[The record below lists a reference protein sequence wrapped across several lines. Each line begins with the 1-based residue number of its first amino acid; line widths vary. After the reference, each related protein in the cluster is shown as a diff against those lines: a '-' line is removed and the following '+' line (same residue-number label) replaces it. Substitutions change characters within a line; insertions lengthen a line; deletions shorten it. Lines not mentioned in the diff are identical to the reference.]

1 MGAGATTALHCAV
14 LPPAPASPIVPPSV
28 KRLVPWLVAVAFFME
43 SLDTTILN
51 TAVPTIAAALRIAPL
66 CFGFFSSFQYT
77 SMNTLAYADIED
89 SDTSM
94 ASTIASTAQQLSMSF
109 GVATA
114 SLATAFFVPDR
125 FHAGSRE
132 LIAGIHHA
140 FAALGA
146 LTIMSTLVFRNL
158 RRNDGTAVS
167 QQKVTFAEDHH
178 AIAAEAESA

>member
-1 MGAGATTALHCAV
+1 MPFL
-14 LPPAPASPIVPPSV
+14 LPLLYQVGLGYSPVQSGLLIVPQ
-28 KRLVPWLVAVAFFME
+28 
-43 SLDTTILN
+43 SL
-51 TAVPTIAAALRIAPL
+51 AAMSLRIAMPQIL
-66 CFGFFSSFQYT
+66 RRLGYRVVLLSNTVCLGVLIWLFALVGLHTPAWVIVAQTFCFGFFSSFQYT

-146 LTIMSTLVFRNL
+146 PTIMSTLVFRNL
-158 RRNDGTAVS
+158 RATTAPP
-167 QQKVTFAEDHH
+167 
-178 AIAAEAESA
+178 